1 MNRSTPGLPVHHQL
15 PEFTQVQMGI
25 NIPGASQVALVVKN
39 PPAKAGNVRRVGL
52 IPVSGSSPGGGHSNP
67 FQYSCLES
75 PMVRGAWPAAVHE
88 VAKSWTRL
96 NTYSLTHIVLV

>member
-75 PMVRGAWPAAVHE
+75 PMVRGAWWATVC
-88 VAKSWTRL
+88 RL
-96 NTYSLTHIVLV
+96 AESRT

>member
-75 PMVRGAWPAAVHE
+75 PMVRGAWWATVYR
-88 VAKSWTRL
+88 VVKSRTRL
-96 NTYSLTHIVLV
+96 KQLSTLYL